1 MRVETITKCRLCG
14 GTSLAPVCNLG
25 LLASCGVFPAA
36 SDPDPDRAP
45 LELVRCDE
53 CGLAQLRHDFDGD
66 ELFRDAYGY
75 RSALNESM
83 ARHLGTI
90 ARSAMERA
98 QPKPGDLVLD
108 IGANDGTSLSFYPA
122 TLTRVGIDPTIG
134 RFDKYYPADILRAA
148 DFFSEQSFRELAGE
162 AQARIV
168 TSIAMFYD
176 LPDPNAFVAATRA
189 VLAPDGLWVLELS
202 YLPAMMDA
210 NSFDTICHEHLEYY
224 CLAQIEHLL
233 ARHDLRVFDVA
244 LNDVNGGSFQV
255 WACRK
260 DAPYQE
266 NTAALNTLRQRE
278 QDEGYD
284 SGAALK
290 ALPARIEQARK
301 DAMEFL
307 SAARAQGKLVH
318 GYGASTKGNTT
329 LQVCGIDSELLPAIA
344 DRNAD
349 KHGCRTPGSNI
360 PIISEEESRAAKPDY
375 YFVLPWHFRSA
386 FVQREQD
393 FLNRGGKLVFPLPR
407 LEIVS
412 A

>member
-14 GTSLAPVCNLG
+14 GASLAAVCNLG
-25 LLASCGVFPAA
+25 LLASCGVFPGA

-45 LELVRCDE
+45 LELVRCDD

-90 ARSAMERA
+90 ARAAIERA

-122 TLTRVGIDPTIG
+122 TLTRVGIDPTIR
-134 RFDKYYPADILRAA
+134 RFDKYYPDDILRAP
-148 DFFSEQSFRELAGE
+148 DFFSEQSFRKLAGD
-162 AQARIV
+162 AHARII

-176 LPDPNAFVAATRA
+176 LPDPNTFVAGIRA
-189 VLAPDGLWVLELS
+189 VLAPDGLWALELS

-224 CLAQIEHLL
+224 CLAQIETLL

-260 DAPYQE
+260 DGPYPE
-266 NTAALNTLRQRE
+266 NTAALDALRQRE
-278 QDEGYD
+278 RREGYE
-284 SGAALK
+284 SGEALQS
-290 ALPARIEQARK
+290 LQTRVEHARK
-301 DAMEFL
+301 DALDFL
-307 SAARAQGKLVH
+307 RTARAEGKLVH

-329 LQVCGIDSELLPAIA
+329 LQACGIDPELLPAIA
-344 DRNAD
+344 DRNSD

-386 FVQREQD
+386 FVQREQE

>member
-14 GTSLAPVCNLG
+14 GQTLDSVCNLG
-25 LLASCGVFPAA
+25 LIASCGVFP
-36 SDPDPDRAP
+36 SKSQPDPDKAP
-45 LELVRCDE
+45 LELVRCAA
-53 CGLAQLRHDFDGD
+53 CGLAQLRHDFDGE

-83 ARHLGTI
+83 AQHLGTI
-90 ARSAMERA
+90 ARAAVERA
-98 QPKPGDLVLD
+98 QPKPGDVVLD
-108 IGANDGTSLSFYPA
+108 IGANDGTSLSNYPA
-122 TLTRVGIDPTIG
+122 DLTRIGIDPTIA
-134 RFDKYYPADILRAA
+134 RFKKYYPAGIRTAA
-148 DFFSEQSFRELAGE
+148 DFFSETSFRKLAGD

-176 LPDPNAFVAATRA
+176 LPDPNAFVADIRA
-189 VLAPDGLWVLELS
+189 VIAPDGLWVLELS

-224 CLAQIEHLL
+224 CLAQIERLL
-233 ARHDLRVFDVA
+233 ARHDLRVFDVS
-244 LNDVNGGSFQV
+244 LNEINGGSFQV
-255 WACRK
+255 WACRTN
-260 DAPYQE
+260 APYTD
-266 NTAALNTLRQRE
+266 NTVALEALRQRE
-278 QDEGYD
+278 REEGYVSCD
-284 SGAALK
+284 AL
-290 ALPARIEQARK
+290 ASLPTRVEQARN

-307 SAARAQGKLVH
+307 RTARAQGKLVH

-329 LQVCGIDSELLPAIA
+329 LQVCGIDADLLPAIA

-375 YFVLPWHFRSA
+375 YFVLPWHFKSA
-386 FVQREQD
+386 FVQRERE
-393 FLNRGGKLVFPLPR
+393 FLDRGGKLVFPLPR
-407 LEIVS
+407 LEIIS

>member
-1 MRVETITKCRLCG
+1 MRFETITKCRLCG
-14 GTSLAPVCNLG
+14 GTLLAPVCNLG

-45 LELVRCDE
+45 LELVRCDD

-75 RSALNESM
+75 RSSLNESM

-90 ARSAMERA
+90 ARSALDRA
-98 QPKPGDLVLD
+98 QPKASDIVLD
-108 IGANDGTSLSFYPA
+108 IGANDGTSLSFYPP
-122 TLTRVGIDPTIG
+122 TLTRIGIDPTIG
-134 RFDKYYPADILRAA
+134 RFDKYYPAGILRAA
-148 DFFSEQSFRELAGE
+148 DFFSEQSFRKLAGD
-162 AQARIV
+162 AKARII

-176 LPDPNAFVAATRA
+176 LPDPNAFVAAIRS
-189 VLAPDGLWVLELS
+189 VLAPDGLWALELS

-224 CLAQIEHLL
+224 CLSQIERLL

-255 WACRK
+255 WACRTEG
-260 DAPYQE
+260 PHPE
-266 NTAALNTLRQRE
+266 NTAALNALRQRE
-278 QDEGYD
+278 RDEGYE
-284 SGAALK
+284 SGEALK
-290 ALPARIEQARK
+290 SLPIRIEQARK

-307 SAARAQGKLVH
+307 SAARAEGKLVH

-344 DRNAD
+344 DRNSD

-386 FVQREQD
+386 FVEREQD